1 VHLQPDATKEVAAM
15 KLRWS
20 HAVLHVRNLDAMVA
34 FYRDV
39 LGFQVSD
46 RGPLDPRA
54 PGLEIVFLSQVGS
67 DHHQLAFAPVRGEE
81 TSSPLDHMAFRVAS
95 FAELKA
101 LADRLRADGRA
112 TELRPMNHGNAWSVY
127 FKDPEGNGLEVFC
140 DSPWGVRQ
148 PQIRPWD
155 LSMTEEELR
164 RQTEEQ
170 FRGEPGFRPI
180 GEFYAEHRRRL
191 GE

>member
-1 VHLQPDATKEVAAM
+1 M

-20 HAVLHVRNLDAMVA
+20 HAVLYVRDLDEMIA

-46 RGPLDPRA
+46 RGPLDPRN
-54 PGLEIVFLSQVGS
+54 PGLEIAFLSQVGS
-67 DHHQLAFAPVRGEE
+67 DHHQLAFVPVRGDGPS
-81 TSSPLDHMAFRVAS
+81 TTLDHMAFRVD
-95 FAELKA
+95 A
-101 LADRLRADGRA
+101 LADVKAMAGRLQSDGRA
-112 TELRPMNHGNAWSVY
+112 TNLHPLNHGNAWSVY

-140 DSPWGVRQ
+140 DSPWSVRQ
-148 PQIRPWD
+148 PQGKPWD
-155 LSMTEEELR
+155 LSMSEDELR

-170 FRGEPGFRPI
+170 FKGEPGFRPI
-180 GEFYAEHRRRL
+180 AEFYAEHRRRH

>member
-1 VHLQPDATKEVAAM
+1 M

-20 HAVLHVRNLDAMVA
+20 HAVLYVRDLDEMIR

-46 RGPLDPRA
+46 RGPLDPNSPQLQIA
-54 PGLEIVFLSQVGS
+54 FLSQVGS
-67 DHHQLAFAPVRGEE
+67 DHHQLAFVPLRGED
-81 TSSPLDHMAFRVAS
+81 SSTPLHHFAFRVDSLADV
-95 FAELKA
+95 KA
-101 LADRLRADGRA
+101 LAEKLRADGRGE
-112 TELRPMNHGNAWSVY
+112 TMRPLNHGNAWSVY
-127 FKDPEGNGLEVFC
+127 FSDPEGNGVEVFC

-148 PQIRPWD
+148 PQAMPWD
-155 LSMTEEELR
+155 LSMSEAELR

-170 FRGEPGFRPI
+170 FKGEPGFRPI
-180 GEFYAEHRRRL
+180 EQFYAEHRRRL